1 MNHPM
6 FADPPLDSDEP
17 HDEIARLEERIEQLT
32 ESLERCR
39 KIALASR
46 LALAGG
52 VLWIVLMLTMVLPF
66 IPFNIVGAIAA
77 LLGGTVMLGSNAST
91 WTQIEAALAATQARR
106 NELIGLIDLRLVR
119 EARVLH

>member
-1 MNHPM
+1 M

-52 VLWIVLMLTMVLPF
+52 ALWIALMLTTVLPF

-77 LLGGTVMLGSNAST
+77 VLGGTVMLGSNAST
-91 WTQIEAALAATQARR
+91 WTQIEAALQASEAMRLQ
-106 NELIGLIDLRLVR
+106 LI
-119 EARVLH
+119 ETMQMRVVEQPKWLH